1 LILKRKDYQVR
12 NELLKES
19 NRVGSMCLPH
29 AWFPELG
36 QRLVQVQRGFL
47 GPLVEEEFEEL
58 LVKLKLLLEGRLVQ
72 SLVNWEFLA
81 EVKVDLPLLRLG
93 FLLGQGEIEPLKGLK
108 LLVELLGLS
117 LVKLALLFE
126 KGVTGSLIKTKSP
139 LEQKMVQ
146 PLVNL
151 RAEEERFPQGD
162 SPIFLLQMPN

>member
-1 LILKRKDYQVR
+1 
-12 NELLKES
+12 
-19 NRVGSMCLPH
+19 
-29 AWFPELG
+29 
-36 QRLVQVQRGFL
+36 
-47 GPLVEEEFEEL
+47 
-58 LVKLKLLLEGRLVQ
+58 VQ
-72 SLVNWEFLA
+72 SLANLELLA

-126 KGVTGSLIKTKSP
+126 KGVPGSLMKIRSP

-151 RAEEERFPQGD
+151 YAEGERFLQDG
-162 SPIFLLQMPN
+162 SPIFLLQIPNEG